1 LRAALTAACLAAAAG
16 LAACGGEPTPSA
28 PAAAPATPVGELSA
42 GSVVQY
48 ADCTDWRRG
57 TVAERQATVVELRSQ
72 LTPQTSTTA
81 ASPLADD
88 RAYAILQKSC
98 RTDFA
103 DSLRLYKLY
112 VRAQAYAPL
121 SDP

>member
-1 LRAALTAACLAAAAG
+1 LRAALTATALAAAVA
-16 LAACGGEPTPSA
+16 LAACGEQAPPPA
-28 PAAAPATPVGELSA
+28 PAAAQPVGELSA

-57 TVAERQATVVELRSQ
+57 SVAERQATVVELRSQ

-81 ASPLADD
+81 ASPLGDD

-103 DSLRLYKLY
+103 ASLRLYKLY

-121 SDP
+121 NDR

>member
-1 LRAALTAACLAAAAG
+1 MTAAALAVALA
-16 LAACGGEPTPSA
+16 LAACGGEPTSSV
-28 PAAAPATPVGELSA
+28 PAAGPAAEPVGERSA

-48 ADCTDWRRG
+48 ADCRDWRRG
-57 TVAERQATVVELRSQ
+57 SVADRQATVVELRHQ
-72 LTPQTSTTA
+72 LTPQTSATA

-103 DSLRLYKLY
+103 ESLRLYKLY

-121 SDP
+121 SGP